1 MFKKVASR
9 SLLAVIALIMALSLL
24 GSLATQQSAAAASI
38 PQATAAETSNAKY
51 VFLFIGDG
59 MGVAQR
65 SAAELYKAN
74 LADTKTGAWQEVT
87 LLMNSFPAQ
96 GMTTTYDAGSII
108 TDSAS
113 AGTAIATGQ
122 KTLSGVISMDAEK
135 KNKLETIA
143 EVAHDKGWKVGI
155 ITSVS
160 LDHATPAVFYAHTS
174 SRKNMYAIA
183 EQMVWSGFE
192 YFAGGSLAQRKG
204 SDGKS
209 LDNLIFAQKAGYKV
223 VEGDKAEFEKLT
235 SSDGKVIAIN
245 PVVDNDAAMPYE
257 MDRTEGEIT
266 LAEFT
271 RKGIELLD
279 NPTGFFMMVEGGK
292 IDWACHANDAMA
304 SIRDTLAFD
313 DAIAEAYKFYEEH
326 PGETV
331 IIVTGDHETGG
342 MTIGFAGTQYDNFFK
357 KLENQKVSFLGFDQ
371 KLADFKAAHQPAAK
385 FADVLPLIEENFGL
399 KVYSQQEL
407 ADMNTLV
414 KKGST
419 ADATDA
425 DKAAGKEAQAK
436 LSMALDDGEIS
447 VLETAFAESMK
458 KPEDRSKDEAAYLL
472 YGGYE
477 PLTIKLTTILNN
489 KAGIGWTSYSHT
501 GTPVQTSAVGVGSEL
516 FNGFYDN
523 TDIYTKMMQ
532 IAGFAK

>member
-174 SRKNMYAIA
+174 SRK
-183 EQMVWSGFE
+183 
-192 YFAGGSLAQRKG
+192 
-204 SDGKS
+204 
-209 LDNLIFAQKAGYKV
+209 
-223 VEGDKAEFEKLT
+223 
-235 SSDGKVIAIN
+235 
-245 PVVDNDAAMPYE
+245 
-257 MDRTEGEIT
+257 
-266 LAEFT
+266 
-271 RKGIELLD
+271 
-279 NPTGFFMMVEGGK
+279 
-292 IDWACHANDAMA
+292 
-304 SIRDTLAFD
+304 
-313 DAIAEAYKFYEEH
+313 
-326 PGETV
+326 
-331 IIVTGDHETGG
+331 
-342 MTIGFAGTQYDNFFK
+342 IGR
-357 KLENQKVSFLGFDQ
+357 
-371 KLADFKAAHQPAAK
+371 AH
-385 FADVLPLIEENFGL
+385 V
-399 KVYSQQEL
+399 
-407 ADMNTLV
+407 
-414 KKGST
+414 
-419 ADATDA
+419 
-425 DKAAGKEAQAK
+425 
-436 LSMALDDGEIS
+436 
-447 VLETAFAESMK
+447 
-458 KPEDRSKDEAAYLL
+458 
-472 YGGYE
+472 
-477 PLTIKLTTILNN
+477 
-489 KAGIGWTSYSHT
+489 
-501 GTPVQTSAVGVGSEL
+501 
-516 FNGFYDN
+516 
-523 TDIYTKMMQ
+523 
-532 IAGFAK
+532 